1 MNPQKP
7 KKTLTRAQAL
17 LKMYKYCAYQ
27 ERCQLEAKQK
37 LAELGFYG
45 LAADEIISVL
55 IAEGFLDEMRFAIAF
70 AGGKF
75 RVKGWGITKITH
87 ALKALQISDV
97 CIKIALKEINQLD
110 YEKRLK
116 HIIEKQLN
124 LYQKKH
130 PVNIAKQKVIQYCLA
145 KGYGID
151 LIKQNLALVATS

>member
-7 KKTLTRAQAL
+7 KKTLTREQAL
-17 LKMYKYCAYQ
+17 IKMYKYCAYQ

-45 LAADEIISVL
+45 LAADEMISKL
-55 IAEGFLDEMRFAIAF
+55 IAEGFLDEMRFAEAF

-87 ALKALQISDV
+87 ALKALQISPV
-97 CIKIALKEINQLD
+97 CIKHALKEIDKTD

-116 HIIEKQLN
+116 QIIDKQLE

-130 PVNIAKQKVIQYCLA
+130 PINIAKQKVIQYCLA
-145 KGYGID
+145 KGYAID
-151 LIKQNLALVATS
+151 LIKMQLKD

>member
-7 KKTLTRAQAL
+7 KKTLTREQAIH
-17 LKMYKYCAYQ
+17 KMYKYCAYQ

-55 IAEGFLDEMRFAIAF
+55 IAEGFLDELRFAIAF

-75 RVKGWGITKITH
+75 RVKGWGINKITH

-97 CIKIALKEINQLD
+97 CIKLAIKEIDQSD
-110 YEKRLK
+110 YETRLK
-116 HIIEKQLN
+116 QMIEKQLE

-130 PVNIAKQKVIQYCLA
+130 PMNIAKQKVIQYCLI

-151 LIKQNLALVATS
+151 LIKQYLALVS